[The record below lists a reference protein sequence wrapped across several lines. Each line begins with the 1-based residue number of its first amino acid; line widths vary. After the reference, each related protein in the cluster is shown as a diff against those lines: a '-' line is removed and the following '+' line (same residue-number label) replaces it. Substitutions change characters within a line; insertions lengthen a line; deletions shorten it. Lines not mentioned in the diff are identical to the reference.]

1 MHHDFVRPAA
11 ILHIR
16 KTELG
21 KSDPRPQEDKIKN
34 NELNLRSTNASA
46 EM

>member
-21 KSDPRPQEDKIKN
+21 KSDPRPRGTKN
-34 NELNLRSTNASA
+34 IELNLRSTNASA

>member
-11 ILHIR
+11 ILHIH

-21 KSDPRPQEDKIKN
+21 KSDPQKQNI
-34 NELNLRSTNASA
+34 ELNLRSTNASA